1 MVDLIPHQNK
11 CFLIRN
17 WDDIFTNCRDNINS
31 LNSMSSSAYYKIFE
45 EDTKLWMDK
54 LDRVYHIFVTWRDVQ
69 RMWVSLESVFVS
81 NSDIPHILPSESSR
95 FAAINKEFLTLM
107 RKVKDVRVILDITG
121 IPGLETVLVKE
132 KDQLE
137 KIHHALGDY
146 LDRERQTYPRFH
158 FLGDDDL
165 LQLLSHA
172 KDPTEAERFL
182 KHMFPGIDGLILQDR
197 RITGISSKGGETVRL
212 CNPIDYENLEG
223 RTEWLKAIEQELPQ
237 TLSTILLSCHSTFKS
252 VKEAT
257 LTDGNLAQ
265 YIKDFPCQIL
275 VLVSQIAFTTDI
287 ETHFREQASLTAIM
301 NAHAKILSLLST
313 ISISET
319 DVVFRKKCEHLIAE
333 NFYQKRVLERII
345 SRQSFSLDDIAW
357 LSTFRY
363 KLNKFSDSSPSVI
376 IEIGQGKFNYGFEYL
391 GLQDPLIQTPLT
403 DRCYLTLC
411 EALHQNLGGSP
422 FGPAGTGKTESVK
435 ALAHKMGRFA
445 VVFNC
450 DDSFDYKSVANILRG
465 VCQLGAWAC
474 FDEFNRLDEHILS
487 AISQIIQG
495 IQTGLK
501 TAQNKSNMSI
511 NIGGKSSQL
520 QSSTGEFSLFG
531 LIHLLNN

>member
-1 MVDLIPHQNK
+1 MVDLIPYQNK
-11 CFLIRN
+11 CFVIRN
-17 WDDIFTNCRDNINS
+17 WDDLFTKCRDNINS

-45 EDTKLWMDK
+45 EDTILWIDK
-54 LDRVYHIFVTWRDVQ
+54 LNRVYRIFDTWRDVQ
-69 RMWVSLESVFVS
+69 RIWVSLESVFVS
-81 NSDIPHILPSESSR
+81 NSDIPQMLPSESSR
-95 FAAINKEFLTLM
+95 FAAINKEFLNLM
-107 RKVKDVRVILDITG
+107 RKVKDVRLILDITG

-137 KIHHALGDY
+137 RIHRALGDY

-165 LQLLSHA
+165 LELLSHA
-172 KDPTEAERFL
+172 KDPIEAERFL
-182 KHMFPGIDGLILQDR
+182 KHMFPGIERLIIQDC
-197 RITGISSKGGETVRL
+197 RIIGVSSKGGETVRL
-212 CNPIDYENLEG
+212 DNPIDYDKLEG
-223 RTEWLKAIEQELPQ
+223 RTDWLKAIEEELPR
-237 TLSTILLSCHSTFKS
+237 TLSTILLLCYSTFKTIQDAS
-252 VKEAT
+252 
-257 LTDGNLAQ
+257 LTDVRLVQ

-275 VLVSQIAFTTDI
+275 ILVSQIAFTTDI
-287 ETHFREQASLTAIM
+287 ESHFREQASLAAIT
-301 NAHAKILSLLST
+301 NAYAKFLSLLST
-313 ISISET
+313 ILISET
-319 DVVFRKKCEHLIAE
+319 DVVFRRKCEHLIAE

-363 KLNKFSDSSPSVI
+363 KLNSVSDSSPSVI

-435 ALAHKMGRFA
+435 ALAHKLGRFA

-450 DDSFDYKSVANILRG
+450 DDSFDYKAVANILRG

-487 AISQIIQG
+487 AVSQIVQEIQ
-495 IQTGLK
+495 IGLK
-501 TAQNKSNMSI
+501 TTQSKSIMSI

-520 QSSTGEFSLFG
+520 QSSTGEFSCFVSS
-531 LIHLLNN
+531 IC